1 MVSIPSLEVV
11 RSSIRSLWTDS
22 MTVEVRDS
30 TEDPDTKITSSDPPR
45 VIIRDAPC
53 RISFETIS
61 GATVDRWV
69 RREQVVKLF
78 CDETLEIPVGS
89 RITVTRQG
97 MSRVFHRS
105 GGPAI
110 YPTHQEILL
119 ELEDR
124 HG

>member
-11 RSSIRSLWTDS
+11 RSSIRSLWTDT
-22 MTVEVRDS
+22 MTVEVMGS
-30 TEDPDTKITSSDPPR
+30 VEDPDTKITSSEPPR
-45 VIIRDAPC
+45 VVIHDAPC
-53 RISFETIS
+53 RISFETVS

-69 RREQVVKLF
+69 RQEQVVKLF
-78 CDETLEIPVGS
+78 CDETLDIPLGS

-97 MSRVFHRS
+97 MSTVYHRS
-105 GGPAI
+105 GKPAI

-119 ELEDR
+119 ELEER